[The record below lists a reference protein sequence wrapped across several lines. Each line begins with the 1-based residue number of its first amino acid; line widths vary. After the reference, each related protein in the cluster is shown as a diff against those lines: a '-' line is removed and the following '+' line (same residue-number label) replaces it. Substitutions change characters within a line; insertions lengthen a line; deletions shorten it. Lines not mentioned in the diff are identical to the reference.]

1 MNKNVMKFTEKRFI
15 TWDAVR
21 SLCIEKNWYTSGT
34 NEEYG
39 EMLAF
44 VEELEEATT
53 EALTIIA
60 TDIYKHSNTD
70 YCIESIM
77 WELNRICNTQFMKA

>member
-15 TWDAVR
+15 TRYAVR

-39 EMLAF
+39 EMLTF

-53 EALTIIA
+53 EALAIIA

-77 WELNRICNTQFMKA
+77 WELNGICNTQFIKA